1 MVLPGP
7 LYPAKQQLALS
18 STAPHVR
25 LYTLHDWVPLH
36 AGEGMTE
43 LYAALQPVL
52 DGHSSYHQQ
61 QVEAEEEDAGSE
73 RPVQLAIMGLPN
85 VASFPS
91 PLPGPPLPPS
101 PPILSGPSSLLVV
114 AYLTS

>member
-1 MVLPGP
+1 
-7 LYPAKQQLALS
+7 
-18 STAPHVR
+18 
-25 LYTLHDWVPLH
+25 
-36 AGEGMTE
+36 MTE

-91 PLPGPPLPPS
+91 PLHPPSPPLPPYFLAL
-101 PPILSGPSSLLVV
+101 PPSLL
-114 AYLTS
+114 LPT